1 MRVVRCEIRALAVV
15 IGAQEVVQTLLTM
28 HHVNVGR
35 TGRLVPL
42 VALAWWL
49 EFPEFR
55 EGGVEITGHGRLASG
70 GPGGSTKGTLS
81 SVTVRKM
88 SGRISALQAAGN
100 VPLSWPT
107 TPATCR

>member
-1 MRVVRCEIRALAVV
+1 MRLVRGEVRTLAVV
-15 IGAQEVVQTLLTM
+15 IGAQEVVQTLLTV
-28 HHVNVGR
+28 HHVIVGR
-35 TGRLVPL
+35 PGRVVPL

-55 EGGVEITGHGRLASG
+55 EGGVEVTGRGRCGVGWPRRLYES
-70 GPGGSTKGTLS
+70 TLS

-100 VPLSWPT
+100 VPMSWPT
-107 TPATCR
+107 TPATSR